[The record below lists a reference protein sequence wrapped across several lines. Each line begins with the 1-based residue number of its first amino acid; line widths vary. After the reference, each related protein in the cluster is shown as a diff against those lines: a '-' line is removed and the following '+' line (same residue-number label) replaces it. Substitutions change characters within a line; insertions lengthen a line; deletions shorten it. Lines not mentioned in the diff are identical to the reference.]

1 MEDVYCILKQRKILT
16 TQIFNKMKRPYYLIF
31 AISALIV
38 AALFILKSN
47 GIILGEDSNMTIIL
61 LVIGLLA
68 LVVAIRRFKS
78 LKNREPA
85 EDEYSKRIMQKTA
98 AYSFYISMYLWL
110 VVSYF
115 SEDSGMD
122 TQQVIGLGVVGM
134 AVVFVISWVVVKL
147 TGLRNE

>member
-1 MEDVYCILKQRKILT
+1 MVDVSGILNQLKTLT
-16 TQIFNKMKRPYYLIF
+16 TQTSDKMKRPYYLIF

-47 GIILGEDSNMTIIL
+47 GIILGEDSNMTIVL
-61 LVIGLLA
+61 LVLGLLA

-85 EDEYSKRIMQKTA
+85 EDEYSKKIMQKTSS
-98 AYSFYISMYLWL
+98 YSFYISIYLWL

-134 AVVFVISWVVVKL
+134 AIVFAVSWVVVKL
-147 TGLRNE
+147 MGLRNE